1 MYEEE
6 PLKDYYTLMDIAYI
20 YTWRRVSM
28 ASVPPPGSGEVVRV
42 VARGGRL
49 PGSPLCL
56 AERASP
62 PQIPGPTY
70 LQEDEDQSPE
80 GRLE

>member
-20 YTWRRVSM
+20 YTWRRVSIS
-28 ASVPPPGSGEVVRV
+28 SVPPGRV
-42 VARGGRL
+42 QVEAWAGHS
-49 PGSPLCL
+49 PGSPFCF
-56 AERASP
+56 AEWASALE
-62 PQIPGPTY
+62 IPGPTY